1 MKNPPQAAHRALAE
15 NSLLATLPGA
25 EHRRLLAA
33 LEPVTLT
40 FGEILYQPG
49 QSIRHVYFPC
59 DSLVS
64 LLTVVDGHKAMEI
77 GLVGR
82 EGMLGIPVALGIN
95 DSPVRALVQGSGTAL
110 RMSAARF
117 RSEYD
122 KHRALY
128 RAVNR
133 SIHER
138 IVQITQTAACNRF
151 HPVDNRLAR
160 WLLMTRDRMGTD
172 HFRLTQELLG
182 SMLGVLRGA
191 VTAAAGDLQRRRLI
205 SYSRGAIDI
214 LDGKG
219 LEAASC
225 RCYRIVS
232 NARPR
237 RAGTGARATANAR
250 PLRKLEN
257 RAQDDTIH
265 G

>member
-1 MKNPPQAAHRALAE
+1 MKNPPHAARRALAE
-15 NSLLATLPGA
+15 NNLLAALPGA
-25 EHRRLLAA
+25 EYRRLLAG

-40 FGEILYQPG
+40 FGEVLYQPG

-59 DSLVS
+59 DSVVS
-64 LLTVVDGHKAMEI
+64 LLTVVDGRKAMEI
-77 GLVGR
+77 GMVGR

-117 RSEYD
+117 RSEYG
-122 KHRALY
+122 RQSALY
-128 RAVNR
+128 KAVNR

-138 IVQITQTAACNRF
+138 IAQITQTAACNRF

-160 WLLMTRDRMGTD
+160 WLLMTRDRMGRD

-182 SMLGVLRGA
+182 NMLGVLRGA
-191 VTAAAGDLQRRRLI
+191 VTAAASGLQRKKLI

-232 NARPR
+232 NARHR
-237 RAGTGARATANAR
+237 RARTGTRTASPR
-250 PLRKLEN
+250 PLRTLKK
-257 RAQDDTIH
+257 RARGDTIH
-265 G
+265 R

>member
-1 MKNPPQAAHRALAE
+1 MKNLRHAAHRALAG
-15 NSLLATLPGA
+15 NTLLETLPRA
-25 EHRRLLAA
+25 EYRRLRAG

-77 GLVGR
+77 GMVGR

-117 RSEYD
+117 RVEYGR
-122 KHRALY
+122 HRALY

-133 SIHER
+133 SVHER
-138 IVQITQTAACNRF
+138 IVLITQTAACNRF

-160 WLLMTRDRMGTD
+160 WLLMTRDRMGRN

-182 SMLGVLRGA
+182 NMLGVLRGA
-191 VTAAAGDLQRRRLI
+191 VTAAAGEMQRRKLI
-205 SYSRGAIDI
+205 RYTRGEIDI

-225 RCYRIVS
+225 RCYRTVRNIPD
-232 NARPR
+232 A
-237 RAGTGARATANAR
+237 
-250 PLRKLEN
+250 
-257 RAQDDTIH
+257 
-265 G
+265 